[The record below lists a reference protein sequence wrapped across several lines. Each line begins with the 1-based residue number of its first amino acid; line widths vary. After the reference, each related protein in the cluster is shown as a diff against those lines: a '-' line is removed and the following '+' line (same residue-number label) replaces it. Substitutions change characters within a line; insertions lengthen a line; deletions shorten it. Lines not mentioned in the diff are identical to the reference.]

1 MDSNS
6 KKTIL
11 IVDDDKFLLS
21 MYQTK
26 FGKAGWTVETS
37 LSATEALQKLRDGLV
52 PSAIIFDLIM
62 PGVDGVEFLRT
73 VKKEKLAPNA
83 ATIALTNQGQAES
96 IEQVKALGVN
106 GYVVKATTIPSE
118 VVNMVGRIVDERNK
132 SPHRRPAEEAGKN
145 NYGV

>member
-26 FGKAGWTVETS
+26 FGKAGWTVEAS

-52 PSAIIFDLIM
+52 PSAVMFDLIM
-62 PGVDGVEFLRT
+62 PGVDGVEFLRI
-73 VKKEKLAPNA
+73 VRKEKLAPHA
-83 ATIALTNQGQAES
+83 LLVALTNQGQSEN
-96 IEQVKALGVN
+96 IEQVKA
-106 GYVVKATTIPSE
+106 
-118 VVNMVGRIVDERNK
+118 
-132 SPHRRPAEEAGKN
+132 
-145 NYGV
+145 